1 MISVC
6 MATYNGERFLREQ
19 IDSILCQLG
28 PADELIISDD
38 GSTDGT
44 LGIIESYG
52 DSRIRLLKHERTFSV
67 SKFSS
72 GYYCSNN
79 FSNAISHAQGDLIF
93 LSDQDD
99 KWRDNKIEV
108 MKSQLESADL
118 CLSNFAVVDE
128 NGKTIRPKFFMD
140 NPITR
145 HWFVNFNRNIYFG
158 CCMAFRKAT
167 VESFMP
173 IPPSVASY
181 DSWIGAVLHLK
192 KKKICFIDIALINY
206 RRHEY
211 NISFASEK
219 SRNPLLFKIK
229 WRIQFLKAL
238 LQFFM
243 TNIASNRES
252 AHE

>member
-28 PADELIISDD
+28 PEDELIISDD

-52 DSRIRLLKHERTFSV
+52 DSRIRLLTHDRTFSV

-79 FSNAISHAQGDLIF
+79 FANAISHAMGEYIF

-99 KWRDNKIEV
+99 VWCNNKAEI
-108 MKSQLESADL
+108 MKKQLESADL
-118 CLSNFAVVDE
+118 CMSNFSVMDE
-128 NGKTIRPKFFMD
+128 NGKVYCAKYFTG
-140 NPITR
+140 NPITN
-145 HWFVNFNRNIYFG
+145 HWFVNLNKNLYFG
-158 CCMAFRKAT
+158 CCMAFRRSA

-173 IPPSVASY
+173 IPPSIASY

-192 KKKICFIDIALINY
+192 RKKICFIDIPLINY
-206 RRHEY
+206 RRH
-211 NISFASEK
+211 NSNVSFATGK
-219 SRNPLLFKIK
+219 SRNPLSFRLK
-229 WRIQFLKAL
+229 WR
-238 LQFFM
+238 LQFMMALVHFLFPKV
-243 TNIASNRES
+243 NPRVPES
-252 AHE
+252 RP